1 LIIGGLGP
9 LPPRTPVDDKHLRS
23 LRKASHGRG
32 KGLLPGE
39 DQPMNIIKTV
49 VLAIVLASPTIGAG
63 AQQFRMLSSWDKNY
77 ANNPVVLNPFM
88 QGIETASKGR
98 MKFAVSGPETVPPFE
113 QLEPLA
119 SGVFQFLFTAG
130 SYHFGT
136 TPVLSVMGAIE
147 GDLGK
152 LRASGIFDRVDQH
165 YQKLGVKLIALP
177 ITPDG
182 GYHIILKQPI
192 GPSGD
197 LQGRK
202 IRGTPVYASV
212 ISMLGGV
219 MTVLPPAEIYSALE
233 KGIVDGAS
241 WPVTGALSF
250 RWNEV
255 AKHLMRPAFG
265 VETAPILMNLD
276 AWNRLSEEDRKIVQ
290 QEARKVEDAFF
301 KEIVRM
307 WSEEEKALLAKGMS
321 VTQMGDAQK
330 AKLAAAWSDG
340 IWAMAIAPEKNR
352 AAVEELR
359 QFARSKQI
367 AR

>member
-1 LIIGGLGP
+1 
-9 LPPRTPVDDKHLRS
+9 
-23 LRKASHGRG
+23 
-32 KGLLPGE
+32 
-39 DQPMNIIKTV
+39 MNIIKTV
-49 VLAIVLASPTIGAG
+49 VLAIVLTSPVVCAN

-77 ANNPVVLNPFM
+77 ANNPVILNPFM
-88 QGIETASKGR
+88 QGIETASNGR
-98 MKFAVSGPETVPPFE
+98 MKFSVSGPETVPPFE

-136 TPVLSVMGAIE
+136 TPILSVMGAVE
-147 GDLGK
+147 GDLAAV
-152 LRASGIFDRVDQH
+152 RASGILDRVDQH
-165 YQKLGVKLIALP
+165 YQKLGVKLVALP

-182 GYHIILKQPI
+182 GYHIILKQPV

-202 IRGTPVYASV
+202 IRGTPVYGSV
-212 ISMLGGV
+212 ITMLGGV

-255 AKHLMRPAFG
+255 SKYLLRPAFG
-265 VETAPILMNLD
+265 VETAPILMNLN
-276 AWNRLSEEDRKIVQ
+276 AWNRLSEADRQIIQ

-301 KEIVRM
+301 KEVVRM
-307 WSEEEKALLAKGMS
+307 WQDEEKALFAKGMAI
-321 VTQMGDAQK
+321 TQMGEAQK
-330 AKLAAAWSDG
+330 AKLHAAWADG
-340 IWAMAIAPEKNR
+340 IWALAAAPEKNR
-352 AAVEELR
+352 KDVEELR
-359 QFARSKQI
+359 QLARSKKLT
-367 AR
+367 R

>member
-1 LIIGGLGP
+1 MKIF
-9 LPPRTPVDDKHLRS
+9 
-23 LRKASHGRG
+23 
-32 KGLLPGE
+32 
-39 DQPMNIIKTV
+39 KTIA
-49 VLAIVLASPTIGAG
+49 LAIVLALPAVGAS

-77 ANNPVVLNPFM
+77 ANNPVILNPFM
-88 QGIETASKGR
+88 QGVEAASKGR
-98 MKFAVSGPETVPPFE
+98 MKFSVSGPETVPPFE
-113 QLEPLA
+113 QFEPLA

-136 TPVLSVMGAIE
+136 TPVLSVVGAID
-147 GDLGK
+147 GDLAAF
-152 LRASGIFDRVDQH
+152 RASGIFEKVDQH
-165 YQKLGVKLIALP
+165 YHKLGVKLIALP

-182 GYHIILKQPI
+182 GYHIVLKQPI
-192 GPSGD
+192 GASGD

-212 ISMLGGV
+212 VSMLGGV
-219 MTVLPPAEIYSALE
+219 MTVLPPAEIYSALD

-250 RWNEV
+250 RWYEV
-255 AKHLMRPAFG
+255 AKYLMRPAFG
-265 VETAPILMNLD
+265 VETAPILMNLN
-276 AWNRLSEEDRKIVQ
+276 AWNRFSEEDKRIIE

-307 WSEEEKALLAKGMS
+307 WADEEKALVAKGMM
-321 VTQMGDAQK
+321 VTQIGDAQK
-330 AKLAAAWSDG
+330 AKLATAWSDG
-340 IWAMAIAPEKNR
+340 LWAMAIAPEKNR

-359 QFARSKQI
+359 QFARSQKI